1 MNIRQK
7 LWLHAATQKL
17 PPTALTLLWEGICV
31 RLCHRLHAH
40 FELLGWIITDQKLS
54 EDSKNVLSGLRLSAC
69 FNLHIPS
76 EALVLPAQAPCPWC
90 RFCAGLPERI
100 CHPSA
105 FCFLS
110 RGRGKAYWKPW
121 LSCFLK
127 TQRMHL
133 PPSPVYIKTHRTYDF
148 LTDRITRSVFFFFYL
163 AQAGWTEQKVPFSAN
178 HFSCKIN
185 SFFVFNVFSLSE
197 QLFFCYSVPLCL
209 LKIVNIVKLIK
220 LKIWLA

>member
-133 PPSPVYIKTHRTYDF
+133 PPSPVYIKNTQNIRLSYWQNYKIS
-148 LTDRITRSVFFFFYL
+148 LFFFFL
-163 AQAGWTEQKVPFSAN
+163 PSTGWVNRAESTILCKPF
-178 HFSCKIN
+178 FM
-185 SFFVFNVFSLSE
+185 
-197 QLFFCYSVPLCL
+197 
-209 LKIVNIVKLIK
+209 
-220 LKIWLA
+220 

>member
-1 MNIRQK
+1 MTPCCYTETSSHSINTFVGRHLREVVSQVTCS
-7 LWLHAATQKL
+7 LWM
-17 PPTALTLLWEGICV
+17 I
-31 RLCHRLHAH
+31 
-40 FELLGWIITDQKLS
+40 LGWIITDQKLS

-148 LTDRITRSVFFFFYL
+148 LTDRITRSVFFFFF
-163 AQAGWTEQKVPFSAN
+163 T
-178 HFSCKIN
+178 
-185 SFFVFNVFSLSE
+185 
-197 QLFFCYSVPLCL
+197 
-209 LKIVNIVKLIK
+209 
-220 LKIWLA
+220 

>member
-1 MNIRQK
+1 MTPCCYTETSSHSINTFVGRHLREVVSQATCS
-7 LWLHAATQKL
+7 LWM
-17 PPTALTLLWEGICV
+17 I
-31 RLCHRLHAH
+31 
-40 FELLGWIITDQKLS
+40 LGWIITDQKLS

-133 PPSPVYIKTHRTYDF
+133 PPSPVYIKNTQNIRLSYWQNYKIS
-148 LTDRITRSVFFFFYL
+148 LFFFYL
-163 AQAGWTEQKVPFSAN
+163 SQAGWTEQKVPFSAN

>member
-1 MNIRQK
+1 MTPCCYTETSSHSINTFVGRHLREVVSQATCS
-7 LWLHAATQKL
+7 LWM
-17 PPTALTLLWEGICV
+17 I
-31 RLCHRLHAH
+31 
-40 FELLGWIITDQKLS
+40 LGWIITDQKLS

-148 LTDRITRSVFFFFYL
+148 LTDRITRSVFFFFTYHRLGEQSRKYHSLQTIFHVKLTLFLYL
-163 AQAGWTEQKVPFSAN
+163 MCFHCQN
-178 HFSCKIN
+178 SC
-185 SFFVFNVFSLSE
+185 FFVT
-197 QLFFCYSVPLCL
+197 LFHFVS
-209 LKIVNIVKLIK
+209 
-220 LKIWLA
+220 

>member
-127 TQRMHL
+127 TQRTHL
-133 PPSPVYIKTHRTYDF
+133 PPSPVYIKNTQNIRLSYWQNYKIS
-148 LTDRITRSVFFFFYL
+148 LFFFL
-163 AQAGWTEQKVPFSAN
+163 PSTGWVNRAESTILCKPF
-178 HFSCKIN
+178 FM
-185 SFFVFNVFSLSE
+185 
-197 QLFFCYSVPLCL
+197 
-209 LKIVNIVKLIK
+209 
-220 LKIWLA
+220 

>member
-185 SFFVFNVFSLSE
+185 SFFVFNAFSLSE